1 MKRLNVHT
9 TIVVAL
15 LAVGLAGTVRAQQQK
30 IGYVD
35 TDEILSQMP
44 EYENIQQE
52 LRSVSSDWDSELRKL
67 DEEIEQ
73 LEEDFQSKKV
83 LFTEEQRAEK
93 KQQIQALVEQRRQY
107 LEQKFGAKG
116 EYFQKQK
123 ELLEPVQRSVFEAIN
138 TVAEREN
145 FDFIFDQA
153 QNTGLLFGK
162 NEFNLN
168 EKVLEQL
175 GITLN
180 QSSN

>member
-1 MKRLNVHT
+1 MAKLNIR
-9 TIVVAL
+9 TIVVSL
-15 LAVGLAGTVRAQQQK
+15 LVFGLAGTVGAQQQK

-35 TDEILSQMP
+35 TDDILSQMP
-44 EYENIQQE
+44 EYENIQQK
-52 LRSVSSDWDSELRKL
+52 LRLISSDWNSELKKL

-73 LEEDFQSKKV
+73 LKADFQAKKV
-83 LFTEEQRAEK
+83 LFTEEQRTEK
-93 KQQIQALVEQRRQY
+93 KNQIQTLSDQRQQY

-116 EYFQKQK
+116 DYFQKQK
-123 ELLEPVQRSVFEAIN
+123 DLLGPIQKSVFDAIN
-138 TVAEREN
+138 TVAEKEN
-145 FDFIFDQA
+145 FDFVFDQA

-162 NEFNLN
+162 KEFNLN